1 MVLDTKEYAFNQF
14 KLLLGAFIE
23 NNFKVCSNFLS
34 DVRNSKTEDEICKLF
49 RRYSDDVYTELGG
62 EVQDEDK
69 IDSLEAQIRVLE
81 NEVYDANNEAKWA
94 NERFGDSLNAEYKL
108 KILDEYQEQYPP
120 WELEELLK
128 KRKTTIKEMKIIC
141 LNV

>member
-1 MVLDTKEYAFNQF
+1 M
-14 KLLLGAFIE
+14 
-23 NNFKVCSNFLS
+23 
-34 DVRNSKTEDEICKLF
+34 F

-108 KILDEYQEQYPP
+108 KILDEYQEQYTP